1 MQNLNAEQMKLL
13 ETRPFVEAGL
23 VEHERIRSAMEAVAL
38 DLKGKEMEEAKL
50 ASSATA
56 VATPTLSPDSIN
68 ALKGDANDG
77 ISTPSTDVDAPSIDP
92 SEESTMESV
101 GVATDPIQTEHASA
115 QTELSGP
122 PPPRGLDPAKASI
135 AIAKAA
141 MYAAK
146 EKEEAEARGLATG
159 RAEMKTGL
167 RKILGLLHATTWCNA
182 KGKSLP
188 TAIDFFSKV
197 GSSFFAAKQG
207 KVILYCVLTLLVG
220 LANIIFAWFMG
231 HRFFWD
237 RPCRQTSR
245 TSTIALSRAWNGPSC
260 T

>member
-1 MQNLNAEQMKLL
+1 
-13 ETRPFVEAGL
+13 
-23 VEHERIRSAMEAVAL
+23 MEAVAL
-38 DLKGKEMEEAKL
+38 DLKGQEMEEAKVE
-50 ASSATA
+50 SSTSV
-56 VATPTLSPDSIN
+56 VATPTLSPDSIK

-77 ISTPSTDVDAPSIDP
+77 ISTPSTDVDAPSED
-92 SEESTMESV
+92 STMESV
-101 GVATDPIQTEHASA
+101 GVATDPIPIEHASA

-135 AIAKAA
+135 AMAKAA

-159 RAEMKTGL
+159 RAEIKTGL

-197 GSSFFAAKQG
+197 GRSFFAAIWG
-207 KVILYCVLTLLVG
+207 RVILYCVLTLL
-220 LANIIFAWFMG
+220 
-231 HRFFWD
+231 
-237 RPCRQTSR
+237 S
-245 TSTIALSRAWNGPSC
+245 STL
-260 T
+260 